1 VQSRKWIL
9 YSLIRVGVFAVAL
22 AVLILLSVNVYIA
35 AIGAAIIGFCVSYLF
50 LGKQRRDV
58 AATIDHYRN
67 QKIRDDDNDVEN
79 EALDRL
85 DPEL

>member
-1 VQSRKWIL
+1 
-9 YSLIRVGVFAVAL
+9 VFAAAL
-22 AVLILLSVNVYIA
+22 VVLIMLSVNVYIA
-35 AIGAAIIGFCVSYLF
+35 AIGAAVIGFCVSYLF

-58 AATIDHYRN
+58 ASSIDRYRN

-85 DPEL
+85 DPDI